1 LIINF
6 KLLKMKKLQILILG
20 MLMITLTSFSQFS
33 ISTTCNWND
42 AALRIKPNVDSVCI
56 IKVPINAP
64 ITVIEKTNDLYF
76 KVKYK
81 ENIGYMKISCI
92 INEEG
97 NSKKDRE
104 IRANLKTL
112 PDMSKL
118 GLTDETMDD
127 AIRLY
132 GSADEKSLYKTDGYN
147 AITLIWHCASG
158 KYRSITYTIGTSD
171 HYSYY
176 KKDSEYISDCVN

>member
-1 LIINF
+1 
-6 KLLKMKKLQILILG
+6 MKKLLFFVSL
-20 MLMITLTSFSQFS
+20 MLVLTLTSFSQFS
-33 ISTTCNWND
+33 VSTTCNWND
-42 AALRIKPNVDSVCI
+42 AALRIKPNVDSACI

-92 INEEG
+92 LHDIKNHYVDKNG
-97 NSKKDRE
+97 VTVLDDRKLFE
-104 IRANLKTL
+104 NL

-118 GLTDETMDD
+118 GLTDDNMDD

-132 GSADEKSLYKTDGYN
+132 GNEDQRSQFKTVDGYN
-147 AITLIWHCASG
+147 AITLIWHCADG
-158 KYRSITYTIGTSD
+158 KYRSITYTIGTSAS
-171 HYSYY
+171 YSYY
-176 KKDSEYISDCVN
+176 KKDSEYVSDCIK